1 MSGSDCGKL
10 ERACLLQSRQ
20 PPAVLPYGKSDH
32 MCQISQLLEQYPEL
46 KVFCENSPFFRM
58 LAEFFFFLNI
68 TRQTKQVRPRVDC
81 QSTTCSNIHIGKL
94 YLLIF
99 RSLESTYRWIKAQKT
114 QWQLHNKHV
123 IALNNTAVKAETTE
137 IGKQKAAGVRALTPS
152 SPRAGNKE
160 TLLLMKKNC
169 DSEYLTYQVNQIEE
183 L

>member
-1 MSGSDCGKL
+1 MRNSWKNKKLLKKKKGFIIYYLVPKRVRDQASGVIYLNAFRIRLISKWPNKQARYGSTCIYYMSGSDCGKL
-10 ERACLLQSRQ
+10 EWACLLQSRQ

-99 RSLESTYRWIKAQKT
+99 RSLESTYRWIKA
-114 QWQLHNKHV
+114 
-123 IALNNTAVKAETTE
+123 
-137 IGKQKAAGVRALTPS
+137 
-152 SPRAGNKE
+152 
-160 TLLLMKKNC
+160 
-169 DSEYLTYQVNQIEE
+169 
-183 L
+183 